1 MKKFTGLWI
10 AAVIILCIGISL
22 TVAGTASGATRIIKN
37 SGGFFERIG
46 DFMESNILEHKQSSE
61 IIDISDNTAE
71 IKVININLEG
81 YAVALKPTNKNDM
94 SIRYK
99 YATDNDHPNVNINT
113 ENGIMTIAGVNNDY
127 ALKNQ
132 VVEIFIPK
140 KVPDNIDFSIT
151 YDFDSTLSLDKDFLY
166 ELNDTNFYT
175 GEVCPEL
182 MKEINRHFSVC
193 VVSLDKNALKL
204 ILNLFEGVI
213 CFRQEAGQK
222 ASMTQTI
229 VNKLGLAYLKR
240 IEELGERFIYL
251 PCEKEWLE
259 KL

>member
-1 MKKFTGLWI
+1 METKRVLWLNNHE
-10 AAVIILCIGISL
+10 V
-22 TVAGTASGATRIIKN
+22 
-37 SGGFFERIG
+37 FFDGEV
-46 DFMESNILEHKQSSE
+46 NLLKQS
-61 IIDISDNTAE
+61 
-71 IKVININLEG
+71 G
-81 YAVALKPTNKNDM
+81 Y
-94 SIRYK
+94 
-99 YATDNDHPNVNINT
+99 
-113 ENGIMTIAGVNNDY
+113 
-127 ALKNQ
+127 
-132 VVEIFIPK
+132 EIFIPK

-259 KL
+259 KESKYIKTHYAIVPLYINHIVRRKKKTEKKEIIIFLTDFMTEDIQNQKELLSEHTESIILMATGERWLINEAGKQKQYFALTKRIYR